1 MRIKRNYQNGNFI
14 KGKSFLFFPMTRDE
28 LLIPRLLMDKY
39 NIRILSATAFEPKS
53 AQELSV
59 MFDIPIAT
67 CYRKLKE
74 LEMAGLIVSTG
85 KLLTK
90 EGKRFSVYKSQV
102 RSIDIFFKDGAF
114 KMNLALDWQEQQTVV
129 LDMHNLSAVRNHLSI
144 EPVPV

>member
-1 MRIKRNYQNGNFI
+1 MYDYQNRNFN
-14 KGKSFLFFPMTRDE
+14 KAGTFLCLPMTRDE

-53 AQELSV
+53 AQELSI

-74 LEMAGLIVSTG
+74 LELAGLIASTG

-90 EGKRFSVYKSQV
+90 EGKRFAVYKSQV
-102 RSIDIFFKDGAF
+102 RSIDIFFKDGAL
-114 KMNLALDWQEQQTVV
+114 KMNLALDWQEEKTVV
-129 LDMHNLSAVRNHLSI
+129 LDMQNLAMERTLPANQIVATK
-144 EPVPV
+144 

>member
-1 MRIKRNYQNGNFI
+1 MYDYQNRNFN
-14 KGKSFLFFPMTRDE
+14 KAGTFLCLPMTRDE

-53 AQELSV
+53 AQELSI

-74 LEMAGLIVSTG
+74 LELAGLIASTG

-90 EGKRFSVYKSQV
+90 EGKRFAVYKSQV
-102 RSIDIFFKDGAF
+102 RSIDIFFKDGAL
-114 KMNLALDWQEQQTVV
+114 KMNLALDWQEEKTVV
-129 LDMHNLSAVRNHLSI
+129 LDMQNLAMERTLSANQIVATN
-144 EPVPV
+144 

>member
-1 MRIKRNYQNGNFI
+1 
-14 KGKSFLFFPMTRDE
+14 MTRDE

-53 AQELSV
+53 AQELSI

-74 LEMAGLIVSTG
+74 LELAGLVASTG

-90 EGKRFSVYKSQV
+90 EGKRFAVYKSQV
-102 RSIDIFFKDGAF
+102 RSIDIFFKDGSL
-114 KMNLALDWQEQQTVV
+114 KMNLALDWQEEKTVV
-129 LDMHNLSAVRNHLSI
+129 LDMQSLAIDRSTAPQAHAMI
-144 EPVPV
+144 AAE

>member
-1 MRIKRNYQNGNFI
+1 
-14 KGKSFLFFPMTRDE
+14 MTRDE

-59 MFDIPIAT
+59 LFDIPIAT

-74 LEMAGLIVSTG
+74 LELAGLVASTG

-90 EGKRFSVYKSQV
+90 EGKRYSVYKSQV
-102 RSIDIFFKDGAF
+102 RSLDIFFKGGALR
-114 KMNLALDWQEQQTVV
+114 MNLALDWQEERTIE
-129 LDMHNLSAVRNHLSI
+129 LDLNNLTLETPHR
-144 EPVPV
+144 PVHQLMTSK